1 MPQLAMTHEFRKAL
15 AALFAI
21 QFFSW
26 SAMFA
31 LWIYAMPLVSGQIL
45 HQPLVGAGLQTV
57 LVAVSLGYATYAL
70 LGTLGGFAL
79 PTLIDRFGHG
89 AVLGS
94 CLLAGAAGLAVLA
107 AATGPGTMM
116 AAFVAIG
123 IGWSAMGSVPYGLL
137 ARMVPEGRGAHFTR
151 IFGFSTV
158 LPQIVTTLGL
168 ALLAPRLL
176 RTDPAQV
183 IAVGGAAMAVAGLL
197 ALMLR
202 GYFAAADANR
212 ERW

>member
-1 MPQLAMTHEFRKAL
+1 MTHEFRKAL
-15 AALFAI
+15 SALFAI

-94 CLLAGAAGLAVLA
+94 CLLAGAAGLALLA

-212 ERW
+212 EQW

>member
-1 MPQLAMTHEFRKAL
+1 MTRDFRNAL

-31 LWIYAMPLVSGQIL
+31 LWIYALPLVAGQIV
-45 HQPLVGAGLQTV
+45 HTPLEGAGLQAV
-57 LVAVSLGYATYAL
+57 LVTVSLCYATYAL

-79 PTLIDRFGHG
+79 PGLIDRFGHG
-89 AVLGS
+89 AVLGL
-94 CLLAGAAGLAVLA
+94 CLLAGAAGLGLLSRS
-107 AATGPGTMM
+107 TGTGGMV
-116 AAFVAIG
+116 AAFVLIG
-123 IGWSAMGSVPYGLL
+123 VGWSAMGAIPYGLL

-168 ALLAPRLL
+168 AMFAPRLL
-176 RTDPAQV
+176 GSDPARV
-183 IAVGGAAMAVAGLL
+183 IALGAAAMALAGGL
-197 ALMLR
+197 ALLLR
-202 GYFAAADANR
+202 ARFAAADANR
-212 ERW
+212 EVW